1 MDTAVSTAERIDLLA
16 PLNISAEAPRFAAHT
31 PGPWRWDGISLRAA
45 TPDPDHS
52 AVHTI
57 LEAEGGCGYL
67 CSNVHD
73 TLRELDADRRVI
85 EQAPVLLGLLQE
97 LLGTRDA
104 WGNYHVS
111 RDLETRLYAAISD
124 STVVMA

>member
-1 MDTAVSTAERIDLLA
+1 MRQTSTAELL
-16 PLNISAEAPRFAAHT
+16 NVSSEARELAKFASPTTHT
-31 PGPWRWDGISLRAA
+31 PGPWFWVGRSLRPVTA
-45 TPDPDHS
+45 DPNHS

-67 CSNVHD
+67 MSNHHQ
-73 TLRELDADRRVI
+73 TMRELDADMRVI
-85 EQAPVLLGLLQE
+85 AQAPVMLSLLQE
-97 LLGTRDA
+97 LMGTRDA

-124 STVVMA
+124 STVAGV